1 MKPLPLVVKDTL
13 AGLVFALFWSSASVT
28 TKLGIVGVEPLVLA
42 CLRYTTAG
50 FLMLLFAYFSA
61 KNALPHPKDRMP
73 ILVLGLL
80 NITFYSAFF
89 VLAIEQVAASIGS
102 LSLVL
107 NSLFITLLSA
117 LYAKKPVQK
126 QHLAGLTLGILGVLV
141 AVYPFLLTGHATLT
155 GLLLLLL
162 SRVVYS
168 GAAVYYAQLKL
179 QTSPLVV
186 NTWQTLVGGL
196 LLVPLAGLFH
206 SRPNHFT
213 GQFWLALAW
222 LIVPIAIVA
231 TQLWLYLLKKD
242 ATRASFWQF
251 LCPIFGILY
260 AHFLLQ
266 EPLSVHTLVGGVLV
280 GAALYVAG
288 R

>member
-50 FLMLLFAYFSA
+50 FLMLLFAYFTA
-61 KNALPHPKDRMP
+61 KNTLPHPKDRMP

-126 QHLAGLTLGILGVLV
+126 QHLAGLALGILGVLV

-168 GAAVYYAQLKL
+168 GAAV
-179 QTSPLVV
+179 
-186 NTWQTLVGGL
+186 
-196 LLVPLAGLFH
+196 
-206 SRPNHFT
+206 
-213 GQFWLALAW
+213 
-222 LIVPIAIVA
+222 
-231 TQLWLYLLKKD
+231 
-242 ATRASFWQF
+242 
-251 LCPIFGILY
+251 
-260 AHFLLQ
+260 
-266 EPLSVHTLVGGVLV
+266 
-280 GAALYVAG
+280 
-288 R
+288 